1 MKEKGDKIYTYLVN
15 NEHNV
20 INKNMTNLKTIQ
32 NSIFL
37 FIKESSISGNKK
49 NNKGC
54 CFRIFNSKKN
64 LKKLGNTY
72 EFFQQLSSLS
82 EEIEG
87 LNILD
92 DKALT
97 ISKKD
102 KFALMLNDIVEER
115 VYNLIKETNYANK
128 LKDEVDKYAEY
139 FNANKIVEKQ
149 KKKLESQKLK
159 MNLCEDSKNLK
170 DCIIC
175 MDQER
180 STLFYPCLHLIVCQG
195 CAEINVKSECPEC
208 HKAIERKEELS
219 L

>member
-1 MKEKGDKIYTYLVN
+1 MKEKGDKIYTCLVN
-15 NEHNV
+15 NEQENIKKDI
-20 INKNMTNLKTIQ
+20 INIQ
-32 NSIFL
+32 RIQTSITP
-37 FIKESSISGNKK
+37 FIKESSGIRK

-54 CFRIFNSKKN
+54 CFKIFNSKKSS
-64 LKKLGNTY
+64 KLENIY
-72 EFFQQLSSLS
+72 DFFQQLNSLS

-102 KFALMLNDIVEER
+102 KFILTLNDIVEAR
-115 VYNLIKETNYANK
+115 VNNFIQETNYSNK

-149 KKKLESQKLK
+149 RKKLESQKIK
-159 MNLCEDSKNLK
+159 INLCEDSKNLK

-195 CAEINVKSECPEC
+195 CAEVNVKSECPEC

>member
-1 MKEKGDKIYTYLVN
+1 MKEKGDKIYTFLVN
-15 NEHNV
+15 NEQEV
-20 INKNMTNLKTIQ
+20 IKKDILNLKRIQ
-32 NSIFL
+32 NSITPL
-37 FIKESSISGNKK
+37 IKEISVGRK

-54 CFRIFNSKKN
+54 CFKMFNSKKSS
-64 LKKLGNTY
+64 KLDNIY
-72 EFFQQLSSLS
+72 DFFQQLNSLS
-82 EEIEG
+82 EEIGG
-87 LNILD
+87 LNSSD

-102 KFALMLNDIVEER
+102 KFILTLNDIVEDKVNSFIE
-115 VYNLIKETNYANK
+115 ETNFSYK
-128 LKDEVDKYAEY
+128 LKEEVDKYAEY

-149 KKKLESQKLK
+149 RKKLESQKIK